1 MDKMKEAAKTILEK
15 LHDNGESHN
24 MDIFINSSILLSAS
38 GKKQYFEVDNAIQ
51 ANCLVL
57 YLISDGRPIAT
68 ILEDNI
74 RSICVITKDG
84 GK

>member
-1 MDKMKEAAKTILEK
+1 MDKMKEVAKTILEK

-57 YLISDGRPIAT
+57 YLISDDRPVAT

-74 RSICVITKDG
+74 RSICVFTKDG

>member
-1 MDKMKEAAKTILEK
+1 MDKMKEVAKTILEK

-24 MDIFINSSILLSAS
+24 MDIFINSSILLSAY
-38 GKKQYFEVDNAIQ
+38 GKKQYFKVDNAIQ

>member
-1 MDKMKEAAKTILEK
+1 MDRMKEAVKTILEK
-15 LHDNGESHN
+15 LHDNGESQN

-51 ANCLVL
+51 TNCLVL
-57 YLISDGRPIAT
+57 YLISDGRPVVT

-74 RSICVITKDG
+74 RSICVFTKDG
-84 GK
+84 KK